1 MNFCTGLLTYMLEQN
16 IIQGLNIIFLIFFIL
31 VFGWCFPLR
40 FFKGFIYISRRSPAN
55 KNKIFSKTL
64 GLKHLHTVFSRY
76 GRCLKAMFLNKKE
89 SFVLTSDSPV
99 PKVYCMTYC
108 TLLGKP
114 SIQERAVTLFRA
126 ALPPSPPRPP
136 IFISITCFAK
146 FSLLYCRPPSRPRTG
161 PKSNSYSQGCH
172 NVERSK

>member
-108 TLLGKP
+108 IVESDSG
-114 SIQERAVTLFRA
+114 I
-126 ALPPSPPRPP
+126 
-136 IFISITCFAK
+136 
-146 FSLLYCRPPSRPRTG
+146 
-161 PKSNSYSQGCH
+161 SNSLWSQL
-172 NVERSK
+172 